1 MSDKRDIYFDIQLGG
16 NDNYSDE
23 MLDANKDLTTRVLT
37 DEEIKLKED
46 EQLKPEIDLEI
57 NGKDYHISIDKV
69 KN

>member
-1 MSDKRDIYFDIQLGG
+1 
-16 NDNYSDE
+16 
-23 MLDANKDLTTRVLT
+23 MLDANKDLTTKVLT

-57 NGKDYHISIDKV
+57 NGKDYHISIDKD